1 MPIDTAEVWN
11 FNGYLHHAVVHLKLN
26 LFHIMTSQVLVFLLA
41 ILLQCVS
48 KDNTASCF
56 LMPFVF
62 IIVTCCLRT
71 HKFMMFVY
79 VLDSDISLSRFPLYI
94 ILINILSIGYFIH
107 VLLLLFQHGDTESD
121 PGPKNMQANSLV
133 TGMSIVYWLKICLR
147 FCKLRHTIHS
157 IVVILSAYEKPSLT
171 EQFQKEIKVFT
182 YMVTTYLGQTI
193 QIILNKEVLASTTKI
208 LVKLL
213 SLSQCVIC
221 EISLQ
226 NCKGCI
232 GVVYRSPSQDSTEF
246 ENFLSDFD
254 ELLVKLLQPT
264 PYLP

>member
-1 MPIDTAEVWN
+1 M
-11 FNGYLHHAVVHLKLN
+11 F
-26 LFHIMTSQVLVFLLA
+26 
-41 ILLQCVS
+41 
-48 KDNTASCF
+48 ASCCCSSKIKLVSYHDKSSSCIFTCNTTSVHFKRQYCF
-56 LMPFVF
+56 LFFNVF
-62 IIVTCCLRT
+62 CIYYCHLLSQNSQIHDVCLCFRFRHII
-71 HKFMMFVY
+71 KQ
-79 VLDSDISLSRFPLYI
+79 ISTLHNI
-94 ILINILSIGYFIH
+94 NLINILSIGDFIH
-107 VLLLLFQHGDTESD
+107 VLLLLFQHGDTESN
-121 PGPKNMQANSLV
+121 PGPKNMQANRLV
-133 TGMSIVYWLKICLR
+133 TGLSIVYWLKICLR
-147 FCKLRHTIHS
+147 FCKLKHTIHS
-157 IVVILSAYEKPSLT
+157 VVVILSAYEKPSLT

-182 YMVTTYLGQTI
+182 YMVTTYLEQTI

-221 EISLQ
+221 EVSLQ

-254 ELLVKLLQPT
+254 ELLVKLIQPT